1 METNDDSMD
10 NRPVVQDS
18 TRKSGNANDI
28 RQENHVT
35 ASEGN
40 VGGQG
45 KDGKCRKRLKTVG
58 KVLLWF
64 VGIWAVLLIIIQIV
78 LSPSVLTRL
87 ANRFTAEYI
96 DGNVSFGKVRLSVFR
111 SFPYLNIGFSDVSV
125 TYPSGKFKA
134 EQDDFYSRQGRG
146 ETADTL
152 ASFKAL
158 YVSLDAAALTFGTI
172 RIPGLLLEKPRIFAK
187 NYPGGEAN
195 WQIFKGSGDTAE
207 TEDAD
212 TSGASI
218 PKIQLGRIIMKDNP
232 RIVYSS
238 PEDTVYALLS
248 LKRMRFNGRLSSK
261 GNLRNRIA
269 FRIDSMF
276 VAGRL
281 PSDTLALKLDNLGIR
296 ARNETVDMNIS
307 ATTFLATRSY
317 GRMRIPIEIK
327 AEVSFPED
335 TLFTAQINDLEARI
349 ADVPFKANGTVQY
362 GNRLYINGKASIDNC
377 RMHDVM
383 GYFREN
389 ILKAAKDIDTDA
401 SVSLS
406 ASFDGF
412 YDPENG
418 EMPAFSASLTIP
430 EAEISNKAF
439 SISHRIALD
448 ASAAG
453 SGNGEIDLALNDFHV
468 IGKAL
473 RIALSGSASD
483 IMGDDPLF
491 TVDAGAD
498 ISLDTLSRFL
508 RKESGLSLSGGL
520 KAQVKGQ
527 MLMSQLDAYRFA
539 EADVTG
545 KVQSSGLEVISS
557 NDTVRLFAD
566 SLDIW
571 LGAVGNTRDTSV
583 RQGERMLAMT
593 ASIDSTFISY
603 KDRMRLVGKNLSLK
617 AQNSAAILDK
627 KDSSRF
633 YPFGGKLDIGFL
645 SLVGS
650 DTSFV
655 AVSKSSSIF
664 KISPKKD
671 NPQIPVLTLTSSNGG
686 IFARGPIN
694 RIAARG
700 IDINATAAMN
710 SIERRHR
717 AKAFVDSLARQYP
730 DIPRDSLF
738 RHLRKMRG
746 ARPLPDWLSE
756 KDFMKQD
763 LNLKLGDTMAKY
775 FREWDAEGSLT
786 LSKAALVSP
795 YFPLRNT
802 LSDVKG
808 SFTNNEIRFD
818 SFNLRSG
825 RSDLSA
831 SGSLTG
837 LRRALL
843 GRGFIKLDL
852 AVRSDSLN
860 INELLGAYTIGSA
873 FVPKDISAATLDI
886 DDDEYIDMV
895 ATDTLANVQPAAS
908 PLIVVPANIVADLTV
923 RAGNVTY
930 SNLKINR
937 METDIAVK
945 ERCVQL
951 TNTIATSDIGNIEFE
966 GFYSTRTKQDL
977 RTGFD
982 LALEDITAE
991 KVIEM
996 MPAVDSVMP
1005 MLKSFKGKLN
1015 CTVSATAAI
1024 DTSMNIEMPTINGV
1038 IRIKGDDLA
1047 LSESTAF
1054 SEIAKKLKFKDRTGG
1069 HIDHMSVEGLIH
1081 DNRLEVFP
1089 FVLKVDRYTLAMSG
1103 VQNLDTSFKY
1113 HVSVIDS
1120 PLPFRVGIDLSG
1132 NFDDFKFRIGKAKYK
1147 STDVPVFSGVIDK
1160 ARINLRESI
1169 SNIFQQGVDK
1179 AIMENEQSKVIDD
1192 YKQKIGY
1199 TQAVD
1204 QQLDSLSTD
1213 EKARME

>member
-1 METNDDSMD
+1 M
-10 NRPVVQDS
+10 
-18 TRKSGNANDI
+18 
-28 RQENHVT
+28 T
-35 ASEGN
+35 A
-40 VGGQG
+40 
-45 KDGKCRKRLKTVG
+45 G
-58 KVLLWF
+58 KVLLW
-64 VGIWAVLLIIIQIV
+64 VIGIWAVLLIIIQIA
-78 LSPSVLTRL
+78 LSPSVLTRI
-87 ANRFTAEYI
+87 ANRLTAEYV
-96 DGNVSFGKVRLSVFR
+96 DGNVSFGEVRLSVFK

-125 TYPSGKFKA
+125 TYPAGRFPA
-134 EQDDFYSRQGRG
+134 EQGDFYSRQGKG

-152 ASFKAL
+152 ASFRAL
-158 YVSLDAAALTFGTI
+158 DVSLDAAALAFGSV

-187 NYPGGEAN
+187 SYPGGEAN
-195 WQIFKGSGDTAE
+195 WQIFKASEDTAG
-207 TEDAD
+207 TDDPD
-212 TSGASI
+212 TDGTGI
-218 PKIQLGRIIMKDNP
+218 PRIQLGRIIMKGNP
-232 RIVYSS
+232 RIVYSA
-238 PEDTVYALLS
+238 PEDTIYALLS
-248 LKRMRFNGRLSSK
+248 LKRMRFNGRLSTEGS
-261 GNLRNRIA
+261 LRNRIA

-296 ARNETVDMNIS
+296 TRNEAVGLNAS
-307 ATTFLATRSY
+307 ATTFMATRKY
-317 GRMRIPIEIK
+317 GRMRIPIKIR
-327 AEVSFPED
+327 AEVSFPKD
-335 TLFTAQINDLEARI
+335 TVFTARINELDARI
-349 ADVPFKANGTVQY
+349 ADIPFKADGMVQY
-362 GNRLYINGKASIDNC
+362 GDRLYIKGNASIDDC
-377 RMHDVM
+377 RLHDVM

-389 ILKAAKDIDTDA
+389 ILKAAEDVDTDA
-401 SVSLS
+401 AMNLS

-412 YDPENG
+412 YDPDNG
-418 EMPAFSASLTIP
+418 EMPAFTASLVIP
-430 EAEISNKAF
+430 ESKISSKAF
-439 SISHRIALD
+439 RISHRLALD
-448 ASAAG
+448 THAEG
-453 SGNGEIDLALNDFHV
+453 SGNGKIDLAVNDFH
-468 IGKAL
+468 ISGKAL
-473 RIALSGSASD
+473 RIAFSGSASD
-483 IMGDDPLF
+483 ITGDDPAF
-491 TVDAGAD
+491 AVDAGAD

-508 RKESGLSLSGGL
+508 RKESGLALAGGL
-520 KAQVKGQ
+520 SAQIKGK
-527 MLMSQLDAYRFA
+527 MRLSQLDLYRFA

-545 KVQSSGLEVISS
+545 KVRSSGLEIISAR
-557 NDTVRLFAD
+557 DTARLFAD

-571 LGAVGNTRDTSV
+571 LGAVGNTRDTSI

-593 ASIDSTFISY
+593 ASADSAFISY
-603 KDRMRLVGKNLSLK
+603 KNRMRVVGKGLSLK
-617 AQNSAAILDK
+617 AQNSAAVLDK
-627 KDSSRF
+627 SDSSRF

-645 SLVGS
+645 SLAGS

-664 KISPKKD
+664 KISPKKE
-671 NPQIPVLTLTSSNGG
+671 NPRIPVLTLTSSNGG
-686 IFARGPIN
+686 LFVRGPVN
-694 RIAARG
+694 RIAVRDV
-700 IDINATAAMN
+700 DINATAAMN
-710 SIERRHR
+710 SIERRQR
-717 AKAFVDSLARQYP
+717 AKAFIDSLSRQYP

-738 RHLRKMRG
+738 GHLRKMRG

-775 FREWDAEGSLT
+775 FREWDAEGSLS

-802 LSDVKG
+802 LSDVKA
-808 SFTNNEIRFD
+808 SFNNNEIRFD
-818 SFNLRSG
+818 SFRLRSG
-825 RSDLSA
+825 KSDLSA

-843 GRGFIKLDL
+843 GRGFIRLNMEV
-852 AVRSDSLN
+852 ASDSLN
-860 INELLGAYTIGSA
+860 INELLGAYTVGSA
-873 FVPKDISAATLDI
+873 FVPKDISAAALDI

-895 ATDTLANVQPAAS
+895 AMDTLADVQTEAS
-908 PLIVVPANIVADLTV
+908 PLIVVPSDIVADLSV
-923 RAGNVTY
+923 RACNVTY
-930 SNLKINR
+930 SDLKIDR

-945 ERCVQL
+945 ERCIQF

-1005 MLKSFKGKLN
+1005 MLKSFKGKLS
-1015 CTVSATAAI
+1015 CTVSATAAM
-1024 DTSMNIEMPTINGV
+1024 DTLMNIEMPSINGV
-1038 IRIKGDDLA
+1038 IRIKGDDLV

-1054 SEIAKKLKFKDRTGG
+1054 SEIAKKLKFKDRTEG

-1103 VQNLDTSFKY
+1103 IQNLDTSFKY

-1132 NFDDFKFRIGKAKYK
+1132 NFNDFKFRIGKAKYK

-1160 ARINLRESI
+1160 ARFNLRESI

-1179 AIMENEQSKVIDD
+1179 AVSGNEQTRIIDD

-1199 TQAVD
+1199 RQAVD

>member
-1 METNDDSMD
+1 MRPAEGLRIEPMIHTMETNNDSKT
-10 NRPVVQDS
+10 NRPVDDDS
-18 TRKSGNANDI
+18 IRGCASGTDL
-28 RQENHVT
+28 RP
-35 ASEGN
+35 
-40 VGGQG
+40 
-45 KDGKCRKRLKTVG
+45 KRLRTAG
-58 KVLLWF
+58 KILLWTIG
-64 VGIWAVLLIIIQIV
+64 VWAVLLIIIQIA
-78 LSPSVLTRL
+78 LSPAVLTRIADSL
-87 ANRFTAEYI
+87 AAEYI
-96 DGNVSFGKVRLSVFR
+96 DGDVSFGKVRLSVFK

-125 TYPSGKFKA
+125 TYPSGRFPA

-152 ASFKAL
+152 ASFRTL
-158 YVSLDAAALTFGTI
+158 NVSLDAAALAFGTI
-172 RIPGLLLEKPRIFAK
+172 KIPGLTLDKPRIFAK
-187 NYPGGEAN
+187 NYPDGKAN
-195 WQIFKGSGDTAE
+195 WQIFRSGTDSTEAE
-207 TEDAD
+207 EAD
-212 TSGASI
+212 SSSGNI
-218 PKIQLGRIIMKDNP
+218 PKIMLGRIIMKGNP

-238 PEDTVYALLS
+238 PEDTIYALMS
-248 LKRMRFNGRLSSK
+248 LRRMRFSGRLSSE
-261 GNLRNRIA
+261 GNIRNRIA
-269 FRIDSMF
+269 FKIDSMF

-281 PSDTLALKLDNLGIR
+281 PSDTLALRLDNLGIR
-296 ARNETVDMNIS
+296 TRNGATDLNAS
-307 ATTFLATRSY
+307 ATTFMATRDY

-335 TLFTAQINDLEARI
+335 TVFTAHINELDARI
-349 ADVPFKANGTVQY
+349 ADIPFEAKGTVQY
-362 GNRLYINGKASIDNC
+362 GSRLYVNGNASIDDC
-377 RMHDVM
+377 RIHDVM

-401 SVSLS
+401 RISLS

-418 EMPAFSASLTIP
+418 KIPAFSADLVIP
-430 EAEISNKAF
+430 ESKISNKAF

-448 ASAAG
+448 THAEG
-453 SGNGEIDLALNDFHV
+453 SPDGKLDLTVNDFH
-468 IGKAL
+468 IKGKAL
-473 RIALSGSASD
+473 RLEFSGSAAD
-483 IMGDDPLF
+483 IMGEDPMF
-491 TVDAGAD
+491 TVDADTD

-508 RKESGLSLSGGL
+508 RKGSGLSLSGELSG
-520 KAQVKGQ
+520 QVKGKI
-527 MLMSQLDAYRFA
+527 LMSQLDVYRFS
-539 EADVTG
+539 EADVSG
-545 KVQSSGLEVISS
+545 KIRSSGLEVISDR
-557 NDTVRLFAD
+557 DTARLFAD

-593 ASIDSTFISY
+593 AFVDSTYISY
-603 KDRMRLVGKNLSLK
+603 KDRLRLVGKKLSLK

-655 AVSKSSSIF
+655 AVSKSSSTF
-664 KISPKKD
+664 KISPKKE
-671 NPQIPVLTLTSSNGG
+671 NPQVPVLTLLSSNGG
-686 IFARGPIN
+686 LFVRGPIN
-694 RIAARG
+694 RIALRGLDIDAR
-700 IDINATAAMN
+700 AAMN

-717 AKAFVDSLARQYP
+717 AKAFVDSLARMYP

-738 RHLRKMRG
+738 THLGKMRG

-775 FREWDAEGSLT
+775 FREWDAEGSLSF
-786 LSKAALVSP
+786 SKAALVSP

-802 LSDVKG
+802 LSDVKT
-808 SFTNNEIRFD
+808 SFSNNEISFE

-843 GRGFIKLDL
+843 GRGIISLDME
-852 AVRSDSLN
+852 VRSDSLN
-860 INELLGAYTIGSA
+860 INELLGAYTLGSA
-873 FVPKDISAATLDI
+873 FVPKNISGASLEI
-886 DDDEYIDMV
+886 DDDEYIEMV
-895 ATDTLANVQPAAS
+895 ATDTLADIQPAAS
-908 PLIVVPANIVADLTV
+908 PLIVVPANIAANLSV
-923 RAGNVTY
+923 RAGNVIY
-930 SNLKINR
+930 SNLNINR
-937 METDIAVK
+937 METDVAVK
-945 ERCVQL
+945 ERCIQL

-966 GFYSTRTKQDL
+966 GFYSTRTKKDL

-982 LALEDITAE
+982 LSLEDITAE

-1005 MLKSFKGKLN
+1005 MLKSFKGQLS

-1024 DTSMNIEMPTINGV
+1024 DTSMNIEIPTIDGV
-1038 IRIKGDDLA
+1038 IRIKGDNLA

-1069 HIDHMSVEGLIH
+1069 HIDHMSVEGLIK
-1081 DNRLEVFP
+1081 DNRLEIFP

-1103 VQNLDTSFKY
+1103 IQNLDTSFKY

-1120 PLPFRVGIDLSG
+1120 PLPFRVGVDLSG
-1132 NFDDFKFRIGKAKYK
+1132 NFDDFRFRIGKAKYK
-1147 STDVPVFSGVIDK
+1147 STEVPVFSEVIDK
-1160 ARINLRESI
+1160 TRINLRESI
-1169 SNIFQQGVDK
+1169 SNIFHQGVDK
-1179 AIMENEQSKVIDD
+1179 AVMENEQSRIIDD

-1199 TQAVD
+1199 RQAVE

-1213 EKARME
+1213 EKARIQ

>member
-1 METNDDSMD
+1 MRPVGGLRIEPMIHTMETNNDSM
-10 NRPVVQDS
+10 
-18 TRKSGNANDI
+18 
-28 RQENHVT
+28 T
-35 ASEGN
+35 ASPENPGTAVHENTGEEGKN
-40 VGGQG
+40 T
-45 KDGKCRKRLKTVG
+45 KCRKRLRRAG
-58 KVLLWF
+58 KILLWIA
-64 VGIWAVLLIIIQIV
+64 GIWVALLIIIQIA
-78 LSPSVLTRL
+78 LSPAVLTKI
-87 ANRFTAEYI
+87 ANNVASEYI
-96 DGNVSFGKVRLSVFR
+96 DGDVSFGKVRLSVFR

-125 TYPSGKFKA
+125 TYPADRFPE
-134 EQDDFYSRQGRG
+134 EQDDFYSRQGKG
-146 ETADTL
+146 EKADTL
-152 ASFKAL
+152 ASFRAL
-158 YVSLDAAALTFGTI
+158 YVSVDAAALAFGTVK
-172 RIPGLLLEKPRIFAK
+172 IPGLLLEKPRIFAK
-187 NYPGGEAN
+187 SYPGGKAN
-195 WQIFKGSGDTAE
+195 WQIFKGSEDSTETAG
-207 TEDAD
+207 AD
-212 TSGASI
+212 STSGDI
-218 PKIQLGRIIMKDNP
+218 PKILLGRIIMKDNP
-232 RIVYSS
+232 RIVYSA
-238 PEDTVYALLS
+238 PEDTTYALLG

-261 GNLRNRIA
+261 GNIRNRMA

-281 PSDTLALKLDNLGIR
+281 PSDTLALRLDNLGIR
-296 ARNETVDMNIS
+296 TRNGAVGLS
-307 ATTFLATRSY
+307 AAATTFMATRNY

-327 AEVSFPED
+327 ADVSFPED
-335 TLFTAQINDLEARI
+335 TVFTAQINKLDARI
-349 ADVPFKANGTVQY
+349 ADIPFKAEGIVQY
-362 GNRLYINGKASIDNC
+362 GRRLYVKGNASIDDC
-377 RMHDVM
+377 HIHDVL
-383 GYFREN
+383 GYFRQN
-389 ILKAAKDIDTDA
+389 VLKAAKDVDTDA
-401 SVSLS
+401 RVSLS
-406 ASFDGF
+406 TSFDGF
-412 YDPENG
+412 YDPAGG
-418 EMPAFSASLTIP
+418 EIPAFTASLAIP
-430 EAEISNKAF
+430 ESEISNKAF

-448 ASAAG
+448 ACADG
-453 SGNGEIDLALNDFHV
+453 DKNGKIDLTVKDFHI

-473 RIALSGSASD
+473 RIRLSGSASD
-483 IMGDDPLF
+483 ITGDDPLF
-491 TVDAGAD
+491 TADAGAD

-508 RKESGLSLSGGL
+508 KKESGLTLSGGL
-520 KAQVKGQ
+520 SAQIKGK

-545 KVQSSGLEVISS
+545 KARSSGLEVISAK
-557 NDTVRLFAD
+557 DTLRLFAD

-593 ASIDSTFISY
+593 AYVDSTFISY
-603 KDRMRLVGKNLSLK
+603 KNRMKLVGKKLSLK
-617 AQNSAAILDK
+617 AQNSAAVLDK

-645 SLVGS
+645 SLVGT

-655 AVSKSSSIF
+655 AVSRSSSIF
-664 KISPKKD
+664 KISPKKE

-686 IFARGPIN
+686 LFVRGPVN

-700 IDINATAAMN
+700 LDIDATAAMN
-710 SIERRHR
+710 SIERRHK
-717 AKAFVDSLARQYP
+717 AKAYIDSLARQYP

-738 RHLRKMRG
+738 RHLRRMRG

-775 FREWDAEGSLT
+775 FREWDAEGSLS
-786 LSKAALVSP
+786 LSKAALITP
-795 YFPLRNT
+795 YFPLRNV
-802 LSDVKG
+802 LSDVKA
-808 SFTNNEIRFD
+808 SFSNNEIRFD
-818 SFNLRSG
+818 SFSLKSG

-831 SGSLTG
+831 DGSLTG

-852 AVRSDSLN
+852 AVKSDSLN

-873 FVPKDISAATLDI
+873 FVPKDISASALDI

-895 ATDTLANVQPAAS
+895 ATDTLADVQPAAS
-908 PLIVVPANIVADLTV
+908 PLIVIPANIVADLSV

-945 ERCVQL
+945 ERCIQL
-951 TNTIATSDIGNIEFE
+951 TNTIATSEIGNIEFE
-966 GFYSTRTKQDL
+966 GFYSTRTKKDL

-1103 VQNLDTSFKY
+1103 IQNLDTSFKY

-1160 ARINLRESI
+1160 ARVNLRESI
-1169 SNIFQQGVDK
+1169 SNIFQQGVEK
-1179 AIMENEQSKVIDD
+1179 AVMENEQSRIIDD

-1199 TQAVD
+1199 RQAVD
-1204 QQLDSLSTD
+1204 LQLDSLSTD